1 MPRARR
7 SPLMNCIHYLME
19 NSRDYL
25 ISLATPSSRHCS
37 GIRRI
42 EMAGHDAGP
51 WMRQGIISGRTLD
64 ETLCDQVNTDLLA
77 FVEP

>member
-1 MPRARR
+1 
-7 SPLMNCIHYLME
+7 ME

-25 ISLATPSSRHCS
+25 ISVATPSSHHCS
-37 GIRRI
+37 RIRRI

-77 FVEP
+77 FVEA